1 MTLEGKDLQIAQL
14 RTELNLLK
22 SGRAADLRRPKHGNA
37 PADIHR
43 DMQLIFSNRK
53 PYRNATSAPPTDK
66 PLPQRLATPFIW
78 RPPEWTPDA
87 PLAGAPRPHTAQV
100 PQWGTLSFNS
110 GRAGL
115 PTHHREQ
122 QRSVR
127 LNETHR
133 RPSRDRNW
141 WHREYREARTAAPRG
156 VVWDGATRT
165 GS

>member
-66 PLPQRLATPFIW
+66 PVGCAFNTRKNRTICTTTNPYTD
-78 RPPEWTPDA
+78 PDA
-87 PLAGAPRPHTAQV
+87 FPGYGKSYGADPTDPLKCIGHGGDPTKD
-100 PQWGTLSFNS
+100 
-110 GRAGL
+110 GRFGGD
-115 PTHHREQ
+115 
-122 QRSVR
+122 S
-127 LNETHR
+127 
-133 RPSRDRNW
+133 
-141 WHREYREARTAAPRG
+141 AAPT
-156 VVWDGATRT
+156 VMDGMVPFSTLANLLVPCNGTSSAAARR
-165 GS
+165 